1 MTLKEKRNQERIKN
15 NGQTIFRNEDK
26 KEHESK

>member
-15 NGQTIFRNEDK
+15 NGQKIFRNEDK
-26 KEHESK
+26 EEHESK